1 MKELNRYEVNK
12 MDDKTVHIQN
22 KDFSFMYNIADFYV
36 KEKFK
41 GKYEYLGGLQCN
53 FEKNSSSYLQL
64 EKELIKI
71 ARFIL
76 KIKK

>member
-1 MKELNRYEVNK
+1 MKELINYTINK
-12 MDDKTVHIQN
+12 LDDKTVSIQN
-22 KDFSFMYNIADFYV
+22 KEFSFIYNIADYYV
-36 KEKFK
+36 KEEFK
-41 GKYEYLGGLQCN
+41 GKYEYLGGLQ
-53 FEKNSSSYLQL
+53 SSFKEGSTAYQKL